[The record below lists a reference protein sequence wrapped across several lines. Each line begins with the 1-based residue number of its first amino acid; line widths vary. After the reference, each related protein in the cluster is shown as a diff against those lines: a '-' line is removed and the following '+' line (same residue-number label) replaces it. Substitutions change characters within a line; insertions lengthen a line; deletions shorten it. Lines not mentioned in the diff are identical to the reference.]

1 MGRARDVGIVV
12 GTVAALVVVQLCI
25 YVFGVPGS
33 WLVLGVAVAVTIA
46 VRLAGLSWG
55 DLGLSRHTLGRGI
68 RWAVVIVVVVA
79 VIAAVGVALPFT
91 RELFRNDA
99 YADLPEALFAAGVLI
114 PLQTVIGEELLF
126 RGALLGALL
135 RVSSTRGALGIQALL
150 FGAWHVG
157 SSQGLTAGNDGLREI
172 VGDGTFASLVGV
184 LLAVAVTAAAGALLG
199 WSRLRSGSLL
209 APMALHWAANGIGA
223 VAAAMAWQ
231 FTG

>member
-1 MGRARDVGIVV
+1 M
-12 GTVAALVVVQLCI
+12 
-25 YVFGVPGS
+25 
-33 WLVLGVAVAVTIA
+33 
-46 VRLAGLSWG
+46 
-55 DLGLSRHTLGRGI
+55 
-68 RWAVVIVVVVA
+68 
-79 VIAAVGVALPFT
+79 
-91 RELFRNDA
+91 
-99 YADLPEALFAAGVLI
+99 
-114 PLQTVIGEELLF
+114 LF

>member
-1 MGRARDVGIVV
+1 MGRARGVGIVV
-12 GTVAALVVVQLCI
+12 GIVAALLAVQLCI

-46 VRLAGLSWG
+46 VRLAGLSWD
-55 DLGLSRHTLGRGI
+55 DLGLSTRTLGRGI
-68 RWAVVIVVVVA
+68 RWAVVIVVIVA

-91 RELFRNDA
+91 RDLFRNDA
-99 YADLPEALFAAGVLI
+99 YSGLPAALFAAGVLI
-114 PLQTVIGEELLF
+114 PLHTVIGEELLF

-135 RVSSTRGALGIQALL
+135 QVSSTRVALVVQALL

-157 SSQGLTAGNDGLREI
+157 SSQGLTAGNDGLRAI
-172 VGDGTFASLVGV
+172 VGGGAFGAVVGV
-184 LLAVAVTAAAGALLG
+184 VLAVAVTAAAGVLLG

-209 APMALHWAANGIGA
+209 APVSLHWAANGMGA

-231 FTG
+231 FTS